1 MPLLCQQ
8 WSALAGDTA
17 MTEVEATA
25 DVFITPFK
33 ALPKP
38 QRDAVIVR
46 IAQDRSLA
54 RDLLDLATIAQRRRE
69 PSRAFRGR
77 DGGKVRP
84 Q

>member
-1 MPLLCQQ
+1 
-8 WSALAGDTA
+8 

-25 DVFITPFK
+25 DVFLMAFK
-33 ALPKP
+33 ALPKSE
-38 QRDAVIVR
+38 RDAVIVR

-77 DGGKVRP
+77 HRGKVRS
-84 Q
+84 